1 MKASN
6 GTAHEGEDMLENI
19 QKQFALKEVNANSY
33 SPLTLAYIGDSVF
46 DIVIKTVVV
55 EQANCAANKLHKKT
69 SALVKAAAQA
79 QMAEFLLPVLSEEEQ
94 NILRRGRNAKSN
106 TIAKNATHSEY
117 RKATGLEAL
126 IGYLYLEGRT
136 ERFVELIKMGVDNLQ
151 GQK

>member
-1 MKASN
+1 MPDDVEKMEQI
-6 GTAHEGEDMLENI
+6 GMLENI

-69 SALVKAAAQA
+69 SALVKAASQA
-79 QMAEFLLPVLSEEEQ
+79 QMAEFLLPLLSEEER
-94 NILRRGRNAKSN
+94 NILRRGRNAKSY
-106 TIAKNATHSEY
+106 TIAKNATHSDY

-126 IGYLYLEGRT
+126 VGYLYLKGRT
-136 ERFVELIKMGVDNLQ
+136 GRLVELIKAGVDSVQ
-151 GQK
+151 EQV

>member
-1 MKASN
+1 
-6 GTAHEGEDMLENI
+6 MLENI
-19 QKQFALKEVNANSY
+19 QKQFALKEVKANSY

-79 QMAEFLLPVLSEEEQ
+79 QMAESLLPVLSEEER

-106 TIAKNATHSEY
+106 TIKKMPPIPT
-117 RKATGLEAL
+117 
-126 IGYLYLEGRT
+126 I
-136 ERFVELIKMGVDNLQ
+136 ERRRV
-151 GQK
+151 